1 MSPDSRSAP
10 DGHGPGSSRVP
21 PQLALALTDPV
32 QPVLLL
38 VATDG
43 DERAADLAVELA
55 TARAEQGLPT
65 ILADGGV
72 AAPSLHA
79 RLDAQ
84 NLEGLADLFL
94 YGASLA
100 RVSARPE
107 GFDFDFVPAGA
118 YVPDPEAVLDNP
130 RWDRIAPELHVSGAL
145 LLLYVPVD
153 TPGLRALSRRIG
165 RAVLLGDDRQ
175 TMRMA
180 SRLDASCRV
189 VASVEPASGQDDDV
203 GSAPGPEPEHES
215 GTDPDQGPLSL
226 TGEPANAMVAAE
238 QARQEGQAHEPDASD
253 PVEPIDPL
261 EPVEPVAE
269 PSLDEPIVIRAE
281 ERSRRVPVGL
291 LLLALAVAAAV
302 GGWWAYQEYFA
313 GPAAPVEAAED
324 ARPRGPVARGQPMDT
339 PIPISVAVEAHQ
351 DLAGATERVEA
362 LRAAAPGVDFYLAPV
377 SVGGALYYRLYAG
390 PAADA
395 DTGTALLQWLVD
407 AGHKTAFDS
416 WAVRPTELAF
426 LLGEFDTRAEA
437 DARVRSLAEAEIPA
451 YVVPLRYDR
460 GADRYRVYGG
470 AYESEAEAAV
480 MQEMLENAGE
490 ESELL
495 PRTGA
500 PIR

>member
-1 MSPDSRSAP
+1 MSPDSRSTP
-10 DGHGPGSSRVP
+10 EGHGPGSIRVP
-21 PQLALALTDPV
+21 PQLAVALTDPV
-32 QPVLLL
+32 QSVMLL
-38 VATDG
+38 VAPDG
-43 DERAADLAVELA
+43 DDRAAALAVELA

-72 AAPSLHA
+72 AAPSLHL
-79 RLDAQ
+79 RLDTQ

-107 GFDFDFVPAGA
+107 GYDFDFVPAGA

-165 RAVLLGDDRQ
+165 RAVLLGDGRQ

-180 SRLDASCRV
+180 NRLDSSCRV
-189 VASVEPASGQDDDV
+189 VASVEPASGRADDV
-203 GSAPGPEPEHES
+203 GATPVPEPEIELELES
-215 GTDPDQGPLSL
+215 ETDADQGPLSL
-226 TGEPANAMVAAE
+226 TGEPVSAMVAASE
-238 QARQEGQAHEPDASD
+238 QARQEGMTHEPDAT
-253 PVEPIDPL
+253 

-269 PSLDEPIVIRAE
+269 PPLDEPIVIRTE

-302 GGWWAYQEYFA
+302 AGWWAYREYFA
-313 GPAAPVEAAED
+313 GPPAPVEAAED
-324 ARPRGPVARGQPMDT
+324 TRPRGPVARGQPMDT

-362 LRAAAPGVDFYLAPV
+362 LRAAAPGVNFYLAPV

-437 DARVRSLAEAEIPA
+437 DERVRSLAEVEIPA

-480 MQEMLENAGE
+480 MREMLENADE
-490 ESELL
+490 QAELL

-500 PIR
+500 PIQ